1 MGDEEDEEESD
12 AVVNQ
17 VLDELGLQLGDQL
30 TDVPGTG
37 ATLTAP
43 AAKGKVPVAAGADVS
58 NLLLC
63 WFFSTFHFNN
73 KTFLYLNFLD
83 IIWFLFLVLFLF
95 YKIDYVWKN

>member
-58 NLLLC
+58 CLWQAGLILK
-63 WFFSTFHFNN
+63 FSSSIVC
-73 KTFLYLNFLD
+73 TFLKPFGLS
-83 IIWFLFLVLFLF
+83 
-95 YKIDYVWKN
+95 